1 MMAAATVEDGGLC
14 CCNTGVV
21 RLQCTIRIKIGHVH
35 SNNHHYYHDDDD
47 DSHHR
52 CCGHFDDSL
61 SLRKDHHGV
70 GCVSRTN
77 EKRSVA
83 QLILRSVL
91 QVLMT
96 FDTFAMFQLI
106 LSYSVDDVIF

>member
-61 SLRKDHHGV
+61 SLRRTIMV
-70 GCVSRTN
+70 LVVCPTN
-77 EKRSVA
+77 EKS
-83 QLILRSVL
+83 SHN
-91 QVLMT
+91 
-96 FDTFAMFQLI
+96 
-106 LSYSVDDVIF
+106 

>member
-14 CCNTGVV
+14 CDGNTGVV

-47 DSHHR
+47 SHHQ
-52 CCGHFDDSL
+52 CCGHLDDSL

-70 GCVSRTN
+70 GCCVFNQR
-77 EKRSVA
+77 EKFA
-83 QLILRSVL
+83 LRPTGTHL
-91 QVLMT
+91 T